1 MKATSAVL
9 AVALVLVAVLAGCGS
24 SSNNSKPAYCTNVD
38 NLKSSV
44 KALPN
49 TDVVQNGVSSLKTA
63 VTKVETNAEAVV
75 NSAKSD
81 FPNETS
87 ALKSSVTTL
96 TTTVKGAVESPS
108 ASSLAQIPGQVSAV
122 VTAAKNLENAT
133 SSKCS

>member
-1 MKATSAVL
+1 MNTTSAVL

-24 SSNNSKPAYCTNVD
+24 SSKPAYCTNVD

-49 TDVVQNGVSSLKTA
+49 TNVVQNGLSSLETA

-75 NSAKSD
+75 KSAKSD

-96 TTTVKGAVESPS
+96 TTTVKGAVASPS
-108 ASSLAQIPGQVSAV
+108 ASTVAQIPGQVSAV
-122 VTAAKNLENAT
+122 VTAAKNLESAT